1 MGKKLFYVASVV
13 IVYVLLIIGIA
24 RCDVGIN
31 VFTTWQEMPKG
42 MSPTGGIVSVFI
54 NPDQNGEVKQVIAL
68 STYFKRIKSVVMFH
82 ITNYYYKIGEIE
94 YVFKFNHSTDSFEQV
109 LPRSVKKD

>member
-1 MGKKLFYVASVV
+1 MKRKVSFYVVLA
-13 IVYVLLIIGIA
+13 IVYALIIIGIA

-54 NPDQNGEVKQVIAL
+54 NPDQTGEVKQVIAL

-82 ITNYYYKIGEIE
+82 ITNYFYKIGEIE